1 MKRTV
6 TFLMAVLMLLVASV
20 SVAATNETIVPQ
32 KMEPGTILIYDENC
46 KPTIVQGG
54 YLSTMNATASTMA
67 FNMRLAGV
75 TESAS
80 AHEIAQIAMENEAA
94 KEQYDAVMRG
104 ETIRMAA
111 PKAYAGMKVVYD
123 EVTGD
128 INNIYFPDANEP
140 TGYSI
145 HNVPR
150 EYMAEQTESVQSTAR
165 RSGNVSWTW
174 GRHQNTLTYRPG
186 SDSFLGTGRATYFVG
201 TYGNRNNRL
210 VAYDCA
216 TQIDFDY
223 SKKVTRPSKLG
234 TWIQMKCLPTIRPT
248 LALCRTQSL
257 IFGEK
262 QIFENWQGQR
272 TMNRRTMRTMS
283 GIITNVSLTSLSR
296 LTN

>member
-1 MKRTV
+1 
-6 TFLMAVLMLLVASV
+6 
-20 SVAATNETIVPQ
+20 
-32 KMEPGTILIYDENC
+32 
-46 KPTIVQGG
+46 
-54 YLSTMNATASTMA
+54 MNATASTMA

-128 INNIYFPDANEP
+128 INNIYFPDANEL

-150 EYMAEQTESVQSTAR
+150 EYMAEQTESVQSTTR

-174 GRHQNTLTYRPG
+174 GTHQNTLTYRLG
-186 SDSFLGTGRATYFVG
+186 SDSFLGTGRATYFTG
-201 TYGNRNNRL
+201 IYGNRNNRL
-210 VAYDCA
+210 AAYDCA
-216 TQIDFDY
+216 TQKEHDY
-223 SKKVTRPSKLG
+223 SKKGGKAVQIRNLDTDEVFTYHQADVGSLPDAIIDIWGEANIRELAG
-234 TWIQMKCLPTIRPT
+234 TADNEPTNNADNVRYYHERFSDQSIPT
-248 LALCRTQSL
+248 
-257 IFGEK
+257 
-262 QIFENWQGQR
+262 N
-272 TMNRRTMRTMS
+272 
-283 GIITNVSLTSLSR
+283 
-296 LTN
+296 

>member
-32 KMEPGTILIYDENC
+32 KMEPDTILIYDENC

-54 YLSTMNATASTMA
+54 YLSTLNASASTTA
-67 FNMRLAGV
+67 FNLRLADV

-80 AHEIAQIAMENEAA
+80 AHEIAQIATENEAA

-223 SKKVTRPSKLG
+223 SKKGDKAVQIRNLDTDEVFTYHQADVGSLPDAIIDIWGEANIRELAG
-234 TWIQMKCLPTIRPT
+234 TADNEPTNNADNVRYYHERFSDQSIPT
-248 LALCRTQSL
+248 
-257 IFGEK
+257 
-262 QIFENWQGQR
+262 N
-272 TMNRRTMRTMS
+272 
-283 GIITNVSLTSLSR
+283 
-296 LTN
+296 